1 MNITVKVT
9 NDKEFTLYSPD
20 FVPQHGDTIIKD
32 DKIYVVDRRVWDDD
46 NNETVIYATLSCVSM
61 PANVSDQ
68 EIIDLGKNG
77 RKLQAIKLY
86 KEMHNV
92 GLKEAKDWVDA
103 HC

>member
-46 NNETVIYATLSCVSM
+46 NGETVIYATLNCVSV
-61 PANVSDQ
+61 PTDVSDS
-68 EIIDLGKNG
+68 EIIELGKSG
-77 RKLQAIKLY
+77 KKLQAVKLY
-86 KEMHNV
+86 KELHKV
-92 GLKEAKDWVDA
+92 GLKEAAEWVNTY
-103 HC
+103 C

>member
-32 DKIYVVDRRVWDDD
+32 DKIYVVDRRAWDDD
-46 NNETVIYATLSCVSM
+46 NSETVIYATLSYVS
-61 PANVSDQ
+61 VSSDVDDQ
-68 EIIDLGKNG
+68 EIIEIGKSG
-77 RKLQAIKLY
+77 KKLQAVKLY
-86 KEMHNV
+86 KELHNV